1 MIVANK
7 IEKGGHIQ
15 GLLTLE
21 SSTLME
27 NSSDITWSVIER
39 LLNGDASP
47 HPQSSIWVPQP
58 EFCTHSQNVLR
69 SLSEHQLDVWHTF
82 RPAVL
87 AFERAKITTHPAQFA
102 GPYDLAICVPTR
114 QRIESLALLAH
125 AWLNLKPN
133 GRLLF
138 ACSNDQG
145 ARGYLSY
152 LKEVFPELEAE
163 SKSKCRYA
171 FLQTSH
177 ITHPEILKSW
187 VQAAA
192 PQNIPGC
199 NLEGVPG
206 IFGWNKVDRGSELL
220 MEVVPPLKGSGA
232 DLGSGYGYL
241 SHAVLARSPEVTDIH
256 LIEAE
261 ARALDCA
268 RLNLKDFTNKCHFH
282 WQDVTKESIP
292 QQLDWIVM
300 NPPFHEG
307 QTTNSQLGQFFID
320 VAARALRPG
329 GDLYLVAN
337 KFLAYEDILDR
348 HFKTKTRLIEKDGFK
363 VIHAQR

>member
-1 MIVANK
+1 
-7 IEKGGHIQ
+7 
-15 GLLTLE
+15 
-21 SSTLME
+21 ME

-39 LLNGDASP
+39 LLSAEATPRPN
-47 HPQSSIWVPQP
+47 SSIWIPRP
-58 EFCTHSQNVLR
+58 EFCSSAKNVLGQ
-69 SLSEHQLDVWHTF
+69 LSQHDVDVWHTF
-82 RPAVL
+82 RPTVQ
-87 AFERAKITTHPAQFA
+87 AFLNAGHTTHPTKSM

-114 QRIESLALLAH
+114 QRIESLALIAH
-125 AWLNLKPN
+125 AWLNLKPE

-152 LKEVFPELEAE
+152 LKEVFPDLEAE

-171 FLQTSH
+171 LLSSTH
-177 ITHPEILKSW
+177 IQHPEILQSW
-187 VQAAA
+187 IEAAK
-192 PQNIPGC
+192 PQTIPET
-199 NLEGVPG
+199 NLVGIPG

-220 MEVVPPLKGSGA
+220 MEVVPPLSGTGA
-232 DLGSGYGYL
+232 DIGSGYGYL
-241 SHAVLARSPEVTDIH
+241 SHGVLSRSPEVISIH

-261 ARALDCA
+261 ARALECA
-268 RLNLKDFTNKCHFH
+268 RINLKAFTEKCQYH
-282 WQDVTKESIP
+282 WLDVTKEPLP

-320 VAARALRPG
+320 VAARSLRTG

-348 HFKTKTRLIEKDGFK
+348 HFEAKTRLLEKDGFK

>member
-7 IEKGGHIQ
+7 SEKGGHIQ
-15 GLLTLE
+15 GCLTLE
-21 SSTLME
+21 SSTPME

-39 LLNGDASP
+39 LLSSDAIA
-47 HPQSSIWVPQP
+47 HPQGSIWIPQP
-58 EFCTHSQNVLR
+58 EFCKHSQNVLR

-87 AFERAKITTHPAQFA
+87 AFERANLITRPIKAA
-102 GPYDLAICVPTR
+102 GPYDFAICVPTR
-114 QRIESLALLAH
+114 QRIESLALIAH
-125 AWLNLKPN
+125 AWLNLKPQ

-171 FLQTSH
+171 LLMPNH
-177 ITHPEILKSW
+177 IVHPEILQQW
-187 VQAAA
+187 VQAASA
-192 PQNIPGC
+192 QVIPQTELLGSA
-199 NLEGVPG
+199 G

-220 MEVVPPLKGSGA
+220 VETLPALQGVGA
-232 DLGSGYGYL
+232 DIGSGYGFL
-241 SHAVLARSPEVTDIH
+241 SHAVLSRSPGVSAIH
-256 LIEAE
+256 LVEAE
-261 ARALDCA
+261 SRALECA
-268 RLNLKDFTNKCHFH
+268 RLNLEGFQEKCHFH

-292 QQLDWIVM
+292 LQLDWVVM

-329 GDLYLVAN
+329 GVLYMVAN
-337 KFLAYEDILDR
+337 KFLAYEDMLDR
-348 HFKTKTRLIEKDGFK
+348 HFKSKTRLVEKDGFK

>member
-1 MIVANK
+1 
-7 IEKGGHIQ
+7 
-15 GLLTLE
+15 
-21 SSTLME
+21 ME

-39 LLNGDASP
+39 LLSAEAAPRPKST
-47 HPQSSIWVPQP
+47 IWIPQP
-58 EFCTHSQNVLR
+58 EFCSSTKNVLR
-69 SLSEHQLDVWHTF
+69 LLSEHHVDVWHTF
-82 RPAVL
+82 RPTVQSFQL
-87 AFERAKITTHPAQFA
+87 AGQSTQPTQSA

-114 QRIESLALLAH
+114 QRIESLAHIAH
-125 AWLNLKPN
+125 AWLNLKPE

-138 ACSNDQG
+138 ACSNEQG

-171 FLQTSH
+171 LLTPSH
-177 ITHPEILKSW
+177 IQYPDILQSW
-187 VQAAA
+187 IQAAL
-192 PQNIPGC
+192 PQTIPGSE
-199 NLEGVPG
+199 LVGMPG
-206 IFGWNKVDRGSELL
+206 IFGWNKIDRGSELL
-220 MEVVPPLKGSGA
+220 MDVVPPLAGTGA
-232 DLGSGYGYL
+232 DIGSGYGYL
-241 SHAVLARSPEVTDIH
+241 SYTVLNRSPEVVNVH

-268 RLNLKDFTNKCHFH
+268 RINLAAFTKKCQFH
-282 WQDVTKESIP
+282 WQDVTKEPIP
-292 QQLDWIVM
+292 QQLDWVVM

-320 VAARALRPG
+320 VAARSLRPG

-348 HFKTKTRLIEKDGFK
+348 HFKSKNRLVEKDGFK